1 MVLCNLVGGE
11 DSFWPQVWTSVS
23 AATITGNDIHADK
36 TFISGRG
43 ITGAYLWTENTVS
56 VSPVLLVT
64 RCYWQ
69 RGRSWLIQESEE
81 QDLAPQQQLRCL
93 QRESTGRRNLD
104 WTDIGWVCRGK
115 GRLQCS
121 TTHIWHTHSIFN
133 FDIQMISKGCS
144 ATSLSNIQAV
154 AFLQPQNSSLLKLW
168 LSWDIQLHK
177 PWQKQTGRIPRI
189 MMSTKVLIRVVVK
202 NEQDSSLSELP
213 FWIV

>member
-1 MVLCNLVGGE
+1 MTQGPNCWANSRLQGRAVVLCNLVWGE
-11 DSFWPQVWTSVS
+11 DSSWPQVWTSVS

-36 TFISGRG
+36 TFISGLG
-43 ITGAYLWTENTVS
+43 ITGAYSWTENMVS

-64 RCYWQ
+64 RCYQQ
-69 RGRSWLIQESEE
+69 RGRSWLIQKAEE

-93 QRESTGRRNLD
+93 QRESTGKRNLD

-121 TTHIWHTHSIFN
+121 TTHIWHTHRFFN

-144 ATSLSNIQAV
+144 ATSLSNIQAI

-177 PWQKQTGRIPRI
+177 PWPKRQAGSPESWWAPKF
-189 MMSTKVLIRVVVK
+189 L
-202 NEQDSSLSELP
+202 
-213 FWIV
+213 

>member
-1 MVLCNLVGGE
+1 MVLCNLVWGE
-11 DSFWPQVWTSVS
+11 DSSWPHVWTSVS

-36 TFISGRG
+36 IFISGLG
-43 ITGAYLWTENTVS
+43 ITGAYSWTENTVS

-64 RCYWQ
+64 RCYPQ
-69 RGRSWLIQESEE
+69 RGRSWLIQKSE

-144 ATSLSNIQAV
+144 TTSLSNIQAI

-177 PWQKQTGRIPRI
+177 PWQKRQAGSPE
-189 MMSTKVLIRVVVK
+189 SWWAPKFL
-202 NEQDSSLSELP
+202 
-213 FWIV
+213 